1 MARRRRVGCRG
12 PWLDGA
18 RGRTATMDV
27 RVLSCGG
34 TIASEPGDGG
44 ATPAKTGEE
53 LLATVPELAEQAAL
67 TVEDV
72 ASLPGFDMDPDT
84 VAEVGRRARSA
95 AGAVGGVVVTQGTD
109 TMCETAYYLDLA
121 LDLDVPVV
129 VTGAQR
135 RLDEPSSD
143 APANLLAAV
152 SAAVDERVERGVY
165 VAFDDELHAARHAV
179 KAHSRTLSTVASPGP
194 GPVAER
200 TRDGWVFHREPGSES
215 GGIGVLETDAH
226 APVVTSGLGVP
237 GGDLERHVEA
247 GADGVVLAGTGLG
260 NATASLGEAVRT
272 CPVPVVVASR
282 CHAGG
287 TGAVY
292 GTPGGGATLQSAGA
306 LQAGSLSPPKA
317 RVKLLLAL
325 AAGEPARTFFG

>member
-1 MARRRRVGCRG
+1 
-12 PWLDGA
+12 
-18 RGRTATMDV
+18 MDV

-34 TIASEPGDGG
+34 TIASEPAEDG
-44 ATPAKTGEE
+44 AAPAKAGAE
-53 LLATVPELAEQAAL
+53 LLAAVPGLADHADP

-84 VAEVGRRARSA
+84 VAAVGRRARA
-95 AGAVGGVVVTQGTD
+95 AAADGEPVVVTQGTD

-121 LDLDVPVV
+121 LDLSVPVV

-135 RLDEPSSD
+135 RLDEPGSD
-143 APANLLAAV
+143 APPNLLAAV
-152 SAAVDERVERGVY
+152 TAATHDRVEGGVY

-179 KAHSRTLSTVASPGP
+179 KAHSRKLSTVASPGP
-194 GPVAER
+194 GPVGER
-200 TRDGWVFHREPGSES
+200 TRDGWRFHREPRSEAAEL
-215 GGIGVLETDAH
+215 GVLETA
-226 APVVTSGLGVP
+226 ATVPVVTSGLGVP
-237 GGDLERHVEA
+237 GEALRRQVEA
-247 GADGVVLAGTGLG
+247 GVDGVVLAGTGLG
-260 NATASLGEAVRT
+260 NATAGLGEAVADLAGT
-272 CPVPVVVASR
+272 VPIVAASR

-306 LQAGSLSPPKA
+306 IPAGPLSPPKA

-325 AAGEPARTFFG
+325 AAPDPVAGAFDGG

>member
-1 MARRRRVGCRG
+1 
-12 PWLDGA
+12 
-18 RGRTATMDV
+18 MDV

-44 ATPAKTGEE
+44 AAPAKAGEE
-53 LLATVPELAEQAAL
+53 LLAAVPELAEYGDLA
-67 TVEDV
+67 VEDV
-72 ASLPGFDMDPDT
+72 ASLPGFDMDRET
-84 VAEVGRRARSA
+84 VAEVGRRARA
-95 AGAVGGVVVTQGTD
+95 AAADGDPVVVTQGTD
-109 TMCETAYYLDLA
+109 TMCETAYFLDLA
-121 LDLDVPVV
+121 LGLDVPVV

-152 SAAVDERVERGVY
+152 SAATHERVDDGVF
-165 VAFDDELHAARHAV
+165 VAFDDQLHAARHAV
-179 KAHSRTLSTVASPGP
+179 KAHSRALSTVASAGP

-200 TRDGWVFHREPGSES
+200 TRDGWVIHRPPRSES
-215 GGIGVLETDAH
+215 DPIGVLETDAQV
-226 APVVTSGLGVP
+226 PIVTSGLGVP
-237 GGDLERHVEA
+237 GGHLERHVA
-247 GADGVVLAGTGLG
+247 ARADGVVLAGTGLG
-260 NATASLGEAVRT
+260 NATASLGEAVRE

-325 AAGEPARTFFG
+325 AAHEPVGTYFD

>member
-1 MARRRRVGCRG
+1 
-12 PWLDGA
+12 
-18 RGRTATMDV
+18 MDV
-27 RVLSCGG
+27 RVLNCGG
-34 TIASEPGDGG
+34 TIASEPADGG
-44 ATPAKTGEE
+44 AAPAKAGEE
-53 LLATVPELAEQAAL
+53 LLAAVPELADHAAL
-67 TVEDV
+67 SVEDV
-72 ASLPGFDMDPDT
+72 ASMPGFDMDADT
-84 VAEVGRRARSA
+84 VAEVGRRARA
-95 AGAVGGVVVTQGTD
+95 AADAVGGIVVTQGTD

-152 SAAVDERVERGVY
+152 SAAIHERVGSGVF

-179 KAHSRTLSTVASPGP
+179 KAHSRKLSTVASPGP
-194 GPVAER
+194 GSVAER
-200 TRDGWVFHREPGSES
+200 TRDGWVFHREPASES
-215 GGIGVLETDAH
+215 RDVGVLETDAH
-226 APVVTSGLGVP
+226 APIVTSGLGVP

-260 NATASLGEAVRT
+260 NATGSLGEAVSI
-272 CPVPVVVASR
+272 CPVPVVVGSR

-306 LQAGSLSPPKA
+306 LPAGSLSPPKA

-325 AAGEPARTFFG
+325 ASSDPVRTYFDEPKSPSSPRGRP

>member
-1 MARRRRVGCRG
+1 
-12 PWLDGA
+12 
-18 RGRTATMDV
+18 MDV

-34 TIASEPGDGG
+34 TIASETGDGG
-44 ATPAKTGEE
+44 ATPEKSGEE
-53 LLATVPELAEQAAL
+53 LLDAVPELAEQAKL

-72 ASLPGFDMDPDT
+72 ASMPGFDMDPDT
-84 VAEVGRRARSA
+84 VAAVGRRARAA
-95 AGAVGGVVVTQGTD
+95 AGDVDGVVVTQGTD

-121 LDLDVPVV
+121 LALEVPVV

-152 SAAVDERVERGVY
+152 SAATHERVRSGVF

-179 KAHSRTLSTVASPGP
+179 KAHSRKLSTVASPGP

-200 TRDGWVFHREPGSES
+200 TRDGWVFHREPRSES
-215 GGIGVLETDAH
+215 GDIGVLETDAH
-226 APVVTSGLGVP
+226 VPLVTSGLGVP

-260 NATASLGEAVRT
+260 NATASLGEAVRD
-272 CPVPVVVASR
+272 CAVPVVVASR

-292 GTPGGGATLQSAGA
+292 GTAGGGAMLQSAGA
-306 LQAGSLSPPKA
+306 LRAGSSSPPKA

-325 AAGEPARTFFG
+325 ATAEPVHAFFDANESRPS